1 LTSPG
6 ASLRFIKKRFRLR
19 EKGFRQQPVK
29 AKWSVAYADHFGP
42 CRQGDISLDDRCLLF
57 FVRNP
62 ERGAVKT
69 RLAGAL
75 GEQGTRDLYRNFV
88 LDMLSQLQ
96 GGIYRLIICYHP
108 EDALEDVKR
117 IVGEGYH
124 FQPQRGDDLGMKME
138 QCLANAFSSGFK
150 RAIVIGSDVPDLPAE
165 ITEES
170 FAALEVYDSVIGPA
184 LDGGY
189 YLVGFQRASFL
200 PEAFRG
206 IEWGTDIVL
215 RQTLDIFRDN
225 KRTVHLLPPLRDIDT
240 PEDLKAFFQ
249 KNRGTPNCPH
259 TMTFLNQ
266 SKLLSIKDEG

>member
-1 LTSPG
+1 
-6 ASLRFIKKRFRLR
+6 
-19 EKGFRQQPVK
+19 
-29 AKWSVAYADHFGP
+29 
-42 CRQGDISLDDRCLLF
+42 LDDRCLLF

-69 RLAGAL
+69 RLGGAL

-124 FQPQRGDDLGMKME
+124 FQPQRGDDLGLKME
-138 QCLANAFSSGFK
+138 QCFTSAFSDGFN
-150 RAIVIGSDVPDLPAE
+150 RAVVVGSDVPDLPAE
-165 ITEES
+165 FIDKS
-170 FAALEVYDSVIGPA
+170 FAALEVYDSVLGPS

-189 YLVGFQRASFL
+189 YLIGFQRNSFL

-206 IEWGTDIVL
+206 IEWGTDMVL
-215 RQTLDIFRDN
+215 RQTLDIFQDN
-225 KRTVHLLPPLRDIDT
+225 KRTVHLLLPLRDIDT

-259 TMTFLNQ
+259 TMAFLNQ
-266 SKLLSIKDEG
+266 SKLLSTKDEG

>member
-1 LTSPG
+1 
-6 ASLRFIKKRFRLR
+6 
-19 EKGFRQQPVK
+19 
-29 AKWSVAYADHFGP
+29 
-42 CRQGDISLDDRCLLF
+42 
-57 FVRNP
+57 VRNP

-69 RLAGAL
+69 RLGGAL

-96 GGIYRLIICYHP
+96 GGSYHLIICYHP

-117 IVGEGYH
+117 IVGESYH
-124 FQPQRGDDLGMKME
+124 FQAQRGDDLGMKME
-138 QCLANAFSSGFK
+138 QCLAHAFSNGFD
-150 RAIVIGSDVPDLPAE
+150 RAVVIGSDVPDLPGE
-165 ITEES
+165 IIDES
-170 FAALEVYDSVIGPA
+170 LAVLKVFDCVVGPS

-189 YLVGFQRASFL
+189 YLIGFQRASFL

-215 RQTLDIFRDN
+215 RQTLDIFWDN

-259 TMTFLNQ
+259 TMAFLNQ
-266 SKLLSIKDEG
+266 SKLLSTKDER